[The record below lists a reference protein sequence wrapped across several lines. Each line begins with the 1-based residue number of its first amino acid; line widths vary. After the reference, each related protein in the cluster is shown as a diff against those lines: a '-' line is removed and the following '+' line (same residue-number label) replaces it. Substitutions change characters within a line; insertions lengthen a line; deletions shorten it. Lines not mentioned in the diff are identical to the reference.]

1 MLLSA
6 VFMTTV
12 HAQDIQESE
21 SAVEEIDSL
30 AAVSDSIINELRQE
44 INELKLRELIMQQQI
59 DLSEKDDL
67 EDSLR
72 RATLKA
78 SIDSLRSKTAG
89 APLVVNGDTLLF
101 VYARKGGMLPEARVE
116 NAEEKILKAGKR
128 MSMFLDSI
136 YIYESDMQADIMIGD
151 EVLLSVT
158 DMDALWNDTERMVLA
173 VQFKQII
180 ERKINELH
188 DEYGLKQ
195 KLKGFALALLI
206 ISCLVGLIWV
216 TLWLFGRWKDRLA
229 LKILKK
235 IKPWQMK
242 NYVLMDIHKLGVLIF
257 VVFNLL
263 KLLLILVLVLVSI
276 PLLFSIFPETKD
288 FTFAVLGYLWNPVK
302 HILRAVVDYI
312 PNLFQIIVIVLCFR
326 YVIKLI
332 RYFANEIANE
342 NLKITGFYP
351 DWAMPTFVILR
362 ILLYSFMLVM
372 IWPLLPKSD
381 SEIFQ
386 GVSVFIGI
394 IVSLGSTSIVGNIMA
409 GLVMTYMRPFRVGDY
424 VCFGDTKGEV
434 VERTILVT
442 RIRTLKNELVTIPN
456 SNLMGSQISNFTF
469 AARKYGIIIHT
480 KITIGYDEPWEK
492 IEKLLLLA
500 AEKTEGIKYNPKPFV
515 NVTALDDFYVEYE
528 INAFTD
534 RHKTLPR
541 VYSALHSNILD
552 SMHGAGV
559 EIMSPSI
566 FATRPN
572 IPTQIPPEKKDS

>member
-1 MLLSA
+1 MKINKTSLIVMLLSA

-78 SIDSLRSKTAG
+78 NIDSLRSKTTG

-116 NAEEKILKAGKR
+116 DAEEKILKAGKR

-263 KLLLILVLVLVSI
+263 KLLLILVLVLISI

-386 GVSVFIGI
+386 G
-394 IVSLGSTSIVGNIMA
+394 
-409 GLVMTYMRPFRVGDY
+409 
-424 VCFGDTKGEV
+424 
-434 VERTILVT
+434 
-442 RIRTLKNELVTIPN
+442 
-456 SNLMGSQISNFTF
+456 
-469 AARKYGIIIHT
+469 
-480 KITIGYDEPWEK
+480 
-492 IEKLLLLA
+492 
-500 AEKTEGIKYNPKPFV
+500 
-515 NVTALDDFYVEYE
+515 
-528 INAFTD
+528 
-534 RHKTLPR
+534 
-541 VYSALHSNILD
+541 
-552 SMHGAGV
+552 
-559 EIMSPSI
+559 
-566 FATRPN
+566 
-572 IPTQIPPEKKDS
+572 